1 MNTLF
6 LKESQR
12 PSPSPPQENQ
22 NKNDNDMDRAQDN
35 DFKLA
40 SMKQTKQLF

>member
-1 MNTLF
+1 MRMNALSLT
-6 LKESQR
+6 EP
-12 PSPSPPQENQ
+12 PSPQKNAS
-22 NKNDNDMDRAQDN
+22 KNDNDMDRAQDN